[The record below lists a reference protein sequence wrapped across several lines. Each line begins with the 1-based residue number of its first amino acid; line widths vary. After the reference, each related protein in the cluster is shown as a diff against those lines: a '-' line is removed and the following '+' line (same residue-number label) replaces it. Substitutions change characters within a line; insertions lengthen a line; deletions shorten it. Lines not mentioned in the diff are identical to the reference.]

1 MGLMV
6 PQAKTQR
13 RKAEVAAV
21 LDRWIS
27 PKLLADPWHRTRA
40 RLCLGFSLLAIFG
53 FTTVNVVGLTTVGAL
68 VRSAVLG
75 SVLLGVVP
83 LLVRR
88 GADVRYS
95 AIVLLGTTYL
105 GIILNALEV
114 GGLISILSW
123 SGILTVGVVFLLG
136 RSAGTYFILVAL
148 AVTIAMA
155 AGHWTD
161 YFQPLSVT
169 MADSHVS
176 AVRLAVMVAL
186 QCIVALV
193 FARLYADEHRALA
206 LEIDEARKAA
216 DEANAAKSVFL
227 ASMSH
232 EIRTPMNGVLA
243 ASDLLRRG
251 ALSPEEQSLAEL
263 VFTSGEA
270 LLSLL
275 NDILDLSKLEAGKVE
290 LEARPFDPRELVRSV
305 VELMRPRASQKQLE
319 LSAEVASEI
328 APQLIGD
335 GSRLR
340 QVLLNLVANAIK
352 FTPAGRVSLRL
363 GLDPEGRCCFT
374 VEDTGIGMSPEQIGR
389 LFKPFEQGSASTHRT
404 HGGTGLGLA
413 ISARLVEAMGAKIGV
428 VSSLGRGSRFDFAI
442 TMAVSDAPVVRAE
455 PKARA
460 PSGRGQGLVLIV
472 DDNDTNRRVAEAMV
486 RKLGHP
492 TRLAKDGE
500 EALKL
505 LGEIPVAAVLM
516 DWQMP
521 VLDGL
526 SATRMLR
533 ARSGPERS
541 TPIIA
546 LTASAMHEE
555 VTACIDAGMNEV
567 LAKPLTLNALAGSLG
582 RWAGERRPE

>member
-1 MGLMV
+1 MV
-6 PQAKTQR
+6 HQATER
-13 RKAEVAAV
+13 RREARLAAV
-21 LDRWIS
+21 LDRWIA

-40 RLCLGFSLLAIFG
+40 RLCLGFSLLAIVG
-53 FTTVNVVGLTTVGAL
+53 FTTVNVVGLYATGAV
-68 VRSAVLG
+68 VRAAVLG
-75 SVLLGVVP
+75 SVLLAVVP
-83 LLVRR
+83 LLVRF

-95 AIVLLGTTYL
+95 AAVLLGTTYL
-105 GIILNALEV
+105 GVILNALEV

-136 RSAGTYFILVAL
+136 RRAGTYFVLAAI
-148 AVTIAMA
+148 AVTAAMA
-155 AGHWTD
+155 AGHVYD
-161 YFQPLSVT
+161 LLPPFSQS

-186 QCIVALV
+186 QCFVALF
-193 FARLYADEHRALA
+193 FARLYADEHRSLA

-251 ALSPEEQSLAEL
+251 GLSPEEQSLAEL

-290 LEARPFDPRELVRSV
+290 LEARPFDPRELMRSV
-305 VELMRPRASQKQLE
+305 VELMRPRASQKQLK
-319 LSAEVASEI
+319 LSAEVGEEV
-328 APQLIGD
+328 APRLIGD
-335 GSRLR
+335 SARLR
-340 QVLLNLVANAIK
+340 QVLLNLLTNAIK
-352 FTPAGRVSLRL
+352 FTPAGTVRLRL
-363 GLDPEGRCCFT
+363 RLDPEGRCRFS
-374 VEDTGIGMSPEQIGR
+374 VEDTGIGMSPEQVGR
-389 LFKPFEQGSASTHRT
+389 LFKPFVQGSAATHRT
-404 HGGTGLGLA
+404 YGGTGLGLA
-413 ISARLVEAMGAKIGV
+413 ISARLVEAMGGKIGV
-428 VSSLGRGSRFDFAI
+428 ESSIGHGSRFDFALA
-442 TMAVSDAPVVRAE
+442 MAVSDAPVVAE
-455 PKARA
+455 PRARA

-472 DDNDTNRRVAEAMV
+472 DDNDINRRVAEAMV

-500 EALKL
+500 EALKVL
-505 LGEIPVAAVLM
+505 AEIPVAAVLM

-567 LAKPLTLNALAGSLG
+567 LPKPLTLNALAGSLG

>member
-1 MGLMV
+1 MHWPPSFHGL
-6 PQAKTQR
+6 
-13 RKAEVAAV
+13 
-21 LDRWIS
+21 
-27 PKLLADPWHRTRA
+27 H
-40 RLCLGFSLLAIFG
+40 
-53 FTTVNVVGLTTVGAL
+53 
-68 VRSAVLG
+68 
-75 SVLLGVVP
+75 
-83 LLVRR
+83 
-88 GADVRYS
+88 
-95 AIVLLGTTYL
+95 
-105 GIILNALEV
+105 
-114 GGLISILSW
+114 LIW
-123 SGILTVGVVFLLG
+123 F
-136 RSAGTYFILVAL
+136 
-148 AVTIAMA
+148 
-155 AGHWTD
+155 
-161 YFQPLSVT
+161 
-169 MADSHVS
+169 
-176 AVRLAVMVAL
+176 
-186 QCIVALV
+186 
-193 FARLYADEHRALA
+193 
-206 LEIDEARKAA
+206 
-216 DEANAAKSVFL
+216 
-227 ASMSH
+227 
-232 EIRTPMNGVLA
+232 
-243 ASDLLRRG
+243 
-251 ALSPEEQSLAEL
+251 
-263 VFTSGEA
+263 
-270 LLSLL
+270 
-275 NDILDLSKLEAGKVE
+275 KLEAGKVE

-305 VELMRPRASQKQLE
+305 VELLRPRASQKQLE
-319 LSAEVASEI
+319 LSAEIATEI

-335 GSRLR
+335 SSRLR

-352 FTPAGRVSLRL
+352 FTPAGEVRLRL
-363 GLDPEGRCCFT
+363 GLDAEGRCRFT

-413 ISARLVEAMGAKIGV
+413 ISARLVEAMGGTIGV
-428 VSSLGRGSRFDFAI
+428 VSNLGHGSRFDFAI
-442 TMAVSDAPVVRAE
+442 TMAFSDAPVVRAA

-492 TRLAKDGE
+492 TCLAKDGE

-533 ARSGPERS
+533 ARPGPERS